1 MLDWGFHTNSL
12 VRICKVPLSR
22 FDSEEQFC
30 DELPGQALYS
40 SSLDLLTNTP
50 TVADDSLVPDVVP
63 YTPTVADDSPVF
75 DVVEYTPTVADDS
88 PLDVV
93 EYTPT
98 VAEYTPIDVVD
109 LLTPP
114 IDLVT
119 PPASPH
125 LLDRSVFDI
134 FGF

>member
-1 MLDWGFHTNSL
+1 M

-30 DELPGQALYS
+30 DELPGQVLHS
-40 SSLDLLTNTP
+40 SSLDLLTP
-50 TVADDSLVPDVVP
+50 TVAEDSLVVDVAP
-63 YTPTVADDSPVF
+63 YTPTVADDSPG
-75 DVVEYTPTVADDS
+75 
-88 PLDVV
+88 LDVV

-98 VAEYTPIDVVD
+98 VAEYSPIDVV
-109 LLTPP
+109 
-114 IDLVT
+114 DLVT